1 VAKDVGASEDTLA
14 DIFSRIE
21 NFFKRLESYKYVPPT
36 PAMTDM
42 IVTIMVEVL
51 SILSIATT
59 EIKQGRRSE
68 HLSSGPVIL
77 GWLTFHQKNT

>member
-1 VAKDVGASEDTLA
+1 MLA
-14 DIFSRIE
+14 DLFSRIK
-21 NFFKRLESYKYVPPT
+21 NFFKRLESYKQVPPT

-42 IVTIMVEVL
+42 VVKIMVEVF
-51 SILSIATT
+51 SVLSIATT

-77 GWLTFHQKNT
+77 G